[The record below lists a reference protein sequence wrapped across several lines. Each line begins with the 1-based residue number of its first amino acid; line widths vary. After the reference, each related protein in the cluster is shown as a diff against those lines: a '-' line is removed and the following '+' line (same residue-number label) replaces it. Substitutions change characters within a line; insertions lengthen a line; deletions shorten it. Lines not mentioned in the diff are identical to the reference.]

1 MSEAVQPHEI
11 VIRPDQGLGFP
22 SIKELRPYRDLLK
35 MMAKRDLAVR
45 YRQTAIGVLW
55 AVLQPAALA
64 VVFSVFLGLLAKV
77 PSDGDIPYPLYA
89 FSGMVIWLCFATAL
103 TNAAQSTV
111 EAGDLISKVYFPR
124 IIIPIVALVVPVADF
139 VIAFAVLLV
148 AMVAYGYIPGPEV
161 LLTPFALILAVATAF
176 GSGLWFSAL
185 NVRYRDFRFLVP
197 FLLLAGMFIT
207 PVIYPFGLVPEALQP
222 LYALNPM
229 VGVLEL
235 YRWMLFG
242 HMTADWYLILIPVFT
257 SLVLI
262 VTGALYFRRAE
273 RSFADLI

>member
-1 MSEAVQPHEI
+1 MSDAVQPHEI
-11 VIRPDQGLGFP
+11 IIRPDQGLGFP
-22 SIKELRPYRDLLK
+22 SIQELRPYRDLIK

-45 YRQTAIGVLW
+45 YRQTAIGILW
-55 AVLQPAALA
+55 AVLQPALLA

-77 PSDGDIPYPLYA
+77 PSDSGIPYPLYA
-89 FSGMVIWLCFATAL
+89 FSGMVIWLCFVNAL
-103 TNAAQSTV
+103 TNAAESTV
-111 EAGDLISKVYFPR
+111 AAGDLISKVYFPR
-124 IIIPIVALVVPVADF
+124 IIIPMVALVVPVVDF
-139 VIAFAVLLV
+139 AIAFVVLLV
-148 AMVAYGYIPGPEV
+148 AMVAYGYIPGPEI
-161 LLTPFALILAVATAF
+161 LLTPVALALAVATAF

-197 FLLLAGMFIT
+197 FLTLAGMFVT
-207 PVIYPFGLVPEALQP
+207 PVIYPFGLVPDALQP

-242 HMTADWYLILIPVFT
+242 HTSADWWLILIPVA
-257 SLVLI
+257 SSVVLI
-262 VTGALYFRRAE
+262 VTGALYFRHAE